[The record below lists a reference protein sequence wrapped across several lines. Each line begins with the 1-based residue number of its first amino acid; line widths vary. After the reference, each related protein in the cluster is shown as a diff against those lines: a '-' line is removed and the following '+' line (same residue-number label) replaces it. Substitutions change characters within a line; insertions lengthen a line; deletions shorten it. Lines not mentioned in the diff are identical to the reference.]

1 MQITELLGLY
11 EEGNGTLFFL
21 LARHFKA
28 IPNPMRTSCLVNI
41 ISPSVHYERAVG
53 LITFRDQMQFGTAVV
68 RPEHLGIVRA
78 GGMP

>member
-21 LARHFKA
+21 LARHFRG
-28 IPNPMRTSCLVNI
+28 IPNTMRTAALVNS
-41 ISPSVHYERAVG
+41 ISPSVHYDNAVG
-53 LITFRDQMQFGTAVV
+53 LISFRNMAQIGGAVV
-68 RPEHLGIVRA
+68 RPEYAGTVRA